1 MSINEF
7 NLNDFDFNDFDFGI
21 KSVSSDQV
29 DQTKQQTEKLDKVS
43 ANSENV
49 SKKLNDIELKL
60 DEVMMVAN
68 QNINTRLEEKQ
79 MQLDVSNKEKFTKL
93 EKLIVPLLIN
103 LAKDSESNP
112 YIHWPN
118 RKEVLEEQIKKI
130 LTVTRE

>member
-79 MQLDVSNKEKFTKL
+79 MQLDVSNKEKFT
-93 EKLIVPLLIN
+93 
-103 LAKDSESNP
+103 
-112 YIHWPN
+112 
-118 RKEVLEEQIKKI
+118 
-130 LTVTRE
+130 